1 MGIKLKPGAGK
12 AAEQEL
18 IAYIAAYPVNLV
30 GAENGM
36 LLFWLPAGR
45 EDEAEMFAEMQ
56 LNEYCGE
63 FDLVKYFGKLEG

>member
-1 MGIKLKPGAGK
+1 MGIKLKPGTGK

-30 GAENGM
+30 GAENGT

-45 EDEAEMFAEMQ
+45 EDEVKMFADMQ

-63 FDLVKYFGKLEG
+63 FDLVKYLENLEG